1 MDALT
6 AQLTEALAP
15 TETSSPDQTRHD
27 AEQRAALETHA
38 ATDLHAQ
45 VIGGLIA
52 LHQATPA
59 IVHGID
65 ADYLRPCVLQGL
77 ATAGALLAK
86 GFRALRDLADEYGTP
101 PQDATPQLRASQQ
114 ALIGLLLGLTPAAD
128 GSTNTPD
135 PQPGPDPQPS
145 GFVACASGLI
155 VPVRSLEHG

>member
-1 MDALT
+1 M
-6 AQLTEALAP
+6 
-15 TETSSPDQTRHD
+15 
-27 AEQRAALETHA
+27 
-38 ATDLHAQ
+38 
-45 VIGGLIA
+45 IGGLIA